1 MWLRGGIDGG
11 HDKGNALIPVLK
23 MGTRKM
29 AAETSRACTCD
40 ASFDVDA
47 RGTTSFS
54 KKKDHTFP
62 FYLCGS

>member
-29 AAETSRACTCD
+29 AAETSRACTCVGQFIAQRLLTND
-40 ASFDVDA
+40 QASLPL
-47 RGTTSFS
+47 R
-54 KKKDHTFP
+54 
-62 FYLCGS
+62 L